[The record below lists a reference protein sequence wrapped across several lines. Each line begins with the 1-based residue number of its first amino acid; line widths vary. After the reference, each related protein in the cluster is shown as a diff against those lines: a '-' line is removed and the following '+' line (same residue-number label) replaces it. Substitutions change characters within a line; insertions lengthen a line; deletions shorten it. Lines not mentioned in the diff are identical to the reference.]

1 MKQEEKDLLLNDICT
16 RLPYGVEHMI
26 GLKSPDYY
34 QGKMDALNDTLFL
47 LDTLEMKVDACY
59 ESILKLQ

>member
-1 MKQEEKDLLLNDICT
+1 MTLVEKHFFVNEICT
-16 RLPYGVEHMI
+16 KLPYGVECMI
-26 GLKSPDYY
+26 GFKSPDYY
-34 QGKMDALNDTLFL
+34 QGKMDALNDTLSL